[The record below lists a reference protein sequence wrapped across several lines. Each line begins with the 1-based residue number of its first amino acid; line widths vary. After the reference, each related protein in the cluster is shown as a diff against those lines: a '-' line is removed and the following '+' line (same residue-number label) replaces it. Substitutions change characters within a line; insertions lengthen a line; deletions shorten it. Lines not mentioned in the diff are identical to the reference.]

1 MLSSVE
7 DQLVNKLIQNIVVIS
22 GQLFNVEFF
31 DALMISELS
40 SWVLLVAN
48 LAHDWDFRT
57 VSLDVVVKL
66 GSSHMLEFF
75 SVADIASEFRAR
87 VLSMSL
93 ELSQSLPDNFTS
105 SIVKV
110 ASMRELTEINTVLK
124 DLVDLL

>member
-7 DQLVNKLIQNIVVIS
+7 NQLVNKLIQNIVVIS

-31 DALMISELS
+31 DTLMIGELS

-105 SIVKV
+105 SIVKI
-110 ASMRELTEINTVLK
+110 ASMRELTEIDTVLK

>member
-1 MLSSVE
+1 ME
-7 DQLVNKLIQNIVVIS
+7 NQLVNKLIQNIVVIS

-31 DALMISELS
+31 DALMIGELS

-105 SIVKV
+105 SIVKI
-110 ASMRELTEINTVLK
+110 ASMRELTEIDTVLK

>member
-1 MLSSVE
+1 VE
-7 DQLVNKLIQNIVVIS
+7 NQLVNKLIQNIVVIS

-31 DALMISELS
+31 DTLMIGELS

-105 SIVKV
+105 SIVKI
-110 ASMRELTEINTVLK
+110 ASMRELTEIDTVLK

>member
-1 MLSSVE
+1 ME
-7 DQLVNKLIQNIVVIS
+7 NQLVNKLIQNIVVIS

-31 DALMISELS
+31 DTLMIGELS

-105 SIVKV
+105 SIVKI
-110 ASMRELTEINTVLK
+110 ASMRELTEIDTVLK

>member
-1 MLSSVE
+1 VE

-31 DALMISELS
+31 DTLMIGELS

-105 SIVKV
+105 SIVKI
-110 ASMRELTEINTVLK
+110 ASMRELTEIDTVLK

>member
-1 MLSSVE
+1 ME

-31 DALMISELS
+31 DTLMIGELS

-105 SIVKV
+105 SIVKI
-110 ASMRELTEINTVLK
+110 ASMRELTEIDTVLK